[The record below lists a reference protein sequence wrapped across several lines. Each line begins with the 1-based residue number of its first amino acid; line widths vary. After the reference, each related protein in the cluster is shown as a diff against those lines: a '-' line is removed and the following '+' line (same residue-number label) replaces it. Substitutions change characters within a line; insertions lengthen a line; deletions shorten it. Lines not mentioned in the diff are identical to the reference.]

1 MMYAYQNVVYLS
13 VSKCIVA
20 MCPSDAV
27 CQYYIHRSVA
37 RNNSWCC
44 IHIASFP
51 GPLLKQLL
59 RTTLDPRGLEFK
71 GHASTLHARESLGTR
86 LVYTCI
92 LCIYISLYNVHTT
105 QWLPLCAV
113 AKSICLYPVTLPL
126 QLASSYHV
134 YILHEKSLTISTRK
148 KRKKETNILHTQ
160 ATYTH
165 KQQLHQLRNIVSQPQ
180 CLRK

>member
-1 MMYAYQNVVYLS
+1 MMYAYQYVVYLS

-20 MCPSDAV
+20 MCPSGAV
-27 CQYYIHRSVA
+27 CHYYIHHSVA

-59 RTTLDPRGLEFK
+59 RMTMDPCGLEFK
-71 GHASTLHARESLGTR
+71 GHTSTLHARESLGTR

-105 QWLPLCAV
+105 QCLPLYAV

-126 QLASSYHV
+126 QLASLYHM
-134 YILHEKSLTISTRK
+134 YILHEKSLERRK
-148 KRKKETNILHTQ
+148 ERRERNKQTNITC
-160 ATYTH
+160 TGNIYTNNSFTS
-165 KQQLHQLRNIVSQPQ
+165 LEI
-180 CLRK
+180 